1 MKEFV
6 CCLHVD
12 VSVCRCGSES
22 KRLVYSQFELSGHS
36 GLVLYHRLIFS
47 LFIPP
52 QDRQKER
59 ERRAREMMMG
69 GVIPFLQLCSH
80 KYNWKRGRGKRER
93 ESRMVFDAIWL
104 AVLLQS
110 KRQIQL
116 CCFFGV
122 PRVSSHIAESPMRST
137 TRVCGVYVCLR
148 SHKRWGVGVCVCWGG
163 CLGFHSLAAPYTVR
177 THQRWRER
185 ERGWEG
191 WMGRKEEEERQNAEV
206 ERMHWQFHA
215 SPSWKAPTAN
225 AGWQVLNDRD
235 ERQL

>member
-1 MKEFV
+1 MCAGVEVKV
-6 CCLHVD
+6 RDSCTHSLSCQVTQVWCC
-12 VSVCRCGSES
+12 
-22 KRLVYSQFELSGHS
+22 
-36 GLVLYHRLIFS
+36 YHRLIFS

-59 ERRAREMMMG
+59 ERERAREMMMG

-80 KYNWKRGRGKRER
+80 KYNWKEREGKKRER

-137 TRVCGVYVCLR
+137 TRVCGVCMCVYIHT
-148 SHKRWGVGVCVCWGG
+148 SGGGVCVCVGEGAWA
-163 CLGFHSLAAPYTVR
+163 F
-177 THQRWRER
+177 THWLRL
-185 ERGWEG
+185 
-191 WMGRKEEEERQNAEV
+191 
-206 ERMHWQFHA
+206 
-215 SPSWKAPTAN
+215 T
-225 AGWQVLNDRD
+225 L
-235 ERQL
+235 